1 MPMQLTPCEH
11 TVVMV
16 KTMKIRTYEE
26 LSKLKTFE
34 ERYEYLK
41 LDGSVGEETF
51 GYDRYLNQQFY
62 KYDPDW
68 KKVRDEVIFRDN
80 GCDLGIEGREINGL
94 ILVHHMNPITKD
106 DILNRS
112 EYLLNPNYLIT
123 TIKSTHDA
131 IHYGSSDLLMKDPV
145 VRSKNDTCPWRNGK

>member
-1 MPMQLTPCEH
+1 MQTQLMLCGH
-11 TVVMV
+11 TAVMV

-41 LDGSVGEETF
+41 LDGVVGEETF
-51 GYDRYLNQQFY
+51 GFDRYLNQQFY

-68 KKVRDEVIFRDN
+68 KKIRDEVIFRDN

-112 EYLLNPNYLIT
+112 QYLLNPNYLIT

-131 IHYGSSDLLMKDPV
+131 IHYGSEDLLIKDPV
-145 VRSKNDTCPWRNGK
+145 VRSKNDTCPWRKN

>member
-1 MPMQLTPCEH
+1 
-11 TVVMV
+11 
-16 KTMKIRTYEE
+16 MKIRTYEE

-41 LDGSVGEETF
+41 LEGSVGEETF

-68 KKVRDEVIFRDN
+68 KKIRDEVIFRDN

-145 VRSKNDTCPWRNGK
+145 VRSKNDTCPWRNSK